1 MSQVWLKIFAV
12 MIGGN
17 ILKMFLQNVYMWV
30 IIEILIFAVIYL
42 LIRRY
47 PYIDIKRSMF
57 YLGILTVISILVDVR
72 LLSDMLGNVIILG
85 LLFWML
91 FGGGGAAGGR
101 RPKLR
106 HKWHK

>member
-1 MSQVWLKIFAV
+1 VSQIWLQIFAV

-17 ILKMFLQNVYMWV
+17 ILRMLFQNGLVSV
-30 IIEILIFAVIYL
+30 IIDIAIFAVIYL
-42 LIRRY
+42 LLRRY
-47 PYIDIKRSMF
+47 PYIDLKRSMF
-57 YLGILTVISILVDVR
+57 YLGILTVISILTDVGFIPYMWG
-72 LLSDMLGNVIILG
+72 DIIILG

-91 FGGGGAAGGR
+91 FGGGSRGGQ

>member
-1 MSQVWLKIFAV
+1 

-17 ILKMFLQNVYMWV
+17 ILKMLFNNLVIAV
-30 IIEILIFAVIYL
+30 IIEIAVYAVFYL
-42 LIRRY
+42 LLRRY
-47 PYIDIKRSMF
+47 PYIDLKRSMF
-57 YLGILTVISILVDVR
+57 YLGILTVISILIDIG
-72 LLSDMLGNVIILG
+72 LLSDMLGNIIILM

-91 FGGGGAAGGR
+91 FGGAAGGSG